1 MELNGITYR
10 QSKTYPDIYVSS
22 CGKILNVKSIGRL
35 DKRDGYIN
43 VRQKRLHQLVI
54 ECWGEPRPKG
64 KDWCIDHIDENKT
77 NNKVENLRWLPRS
90 ENTRRSQSG
99 RVNPKKSVVQMEDD
113 VKQKIKNLSDQ
124 GLTQR
129 KIADIMGKSQ
139 RTIWN
144 VLNGVY

>member
-1 MELNGITYR
+1 MELNGITYK
-10 QSKTYPDIYVSS
+10 QSKTYPDIYVSA
-22 CGKILNVKSIGRL
+22 CGKIINVKPIGRI

-54 ECWGEPRPKG
+54 ECWGEPKPKG

-90 ENTRRSQSG
+90 ENTRRSHLGKPELKKG
-99 RVNPKKSVVQMEDD
+99 RSQLEDGI
-113 VKQKIKNLSDQ
+113 KQQIKNLSEQ
-124 GLTQR
+124 GLPQR
-129 KIADIMGKSQ
+129 EIADIVGKSQ
-139 RTIWN
+139 RSIWN